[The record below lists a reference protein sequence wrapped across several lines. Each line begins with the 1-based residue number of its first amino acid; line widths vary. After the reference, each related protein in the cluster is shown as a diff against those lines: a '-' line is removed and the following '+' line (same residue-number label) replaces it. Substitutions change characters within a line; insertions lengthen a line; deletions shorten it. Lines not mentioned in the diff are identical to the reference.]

1 MELKKTTKADLVWI
15 KRELLE
21 KQCYRCPIT
30 GRDLRSMKPINLVV
44 DHCHHSG
51 FIRAVLPRG
60 INGLEGKVKTVMQRF
75 GGFEATDVVGQAK
88 ALHALADYILLH
100 RVPQTPYLHHT
111 HLSPAEQ
118 RAKRN
123 AQARKRYALKKKE

>member
-15 KRELLE
+15 KKELLE
-21 KQCYRCPIT
+21 KQSYRCPIT

-60 INGLEGKVKTVMQRF
+60 INGLEGKIKTVMQRF

-88 ALHALADYILLH
+88 ALHDLADYILLH

>member
-15 KRELLE
+15 KKELLE
-21 KQCYRCPIT
+21 KQSYRCPIT

-60 INGLEGKVKTVMQRF
+60 INGLEGKIKTVMQRF

-123 AQARKRYALKKKE
+123 VQARKRYALKKKE